1 MLTKNLQ
8 VGDKIIFILNN
19 TMEDAEIIEKEQLD
33 KGDISFTLK
42 LEGDKK
48 MRIKHRDL
56 NIYYK
61 F

>member
-1 MLTKNLQ
+1 MLTKDLQ

-19 TMEDAEIIEKEQLD
+19 TMEDGEIIEKEQLD

-42 LEGDKK
+42 LEGSKK